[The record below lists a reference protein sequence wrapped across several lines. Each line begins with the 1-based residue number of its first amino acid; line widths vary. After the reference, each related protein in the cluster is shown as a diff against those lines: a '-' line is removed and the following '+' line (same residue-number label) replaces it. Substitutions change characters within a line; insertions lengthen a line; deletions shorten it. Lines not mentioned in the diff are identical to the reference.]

1 MSKKKFFQIVSSLKY
16 NELMMMLKQVE
27 TLRHEQFGGLLLAEA
42 LARPGIKS
50 PSNGIRFRLGKIQGV
65 CSLGEVLPEQCVDV
79 LVDAALPTAMRMG
92 EIDADASNIKSAC
105 ALRHRMPLNVGH
117 GDTVVRINA
126 LSTVPKR

>member
-1 MSKKKFFQIVSSLKY
+1 MLKKKFFQMVSSLKY
-16 NELMMMLKQVE
+16 NKLTMILKQAE
-27 TLRHEQFGGLLLAEA
+27 MLRHEQFGRLLPAEA

-65 CSLGEVLPEQCVDV
+65 CPLGEVLPEQWVNV

-92 EIDADASNIKSAC
+92 EIDAYASNIKSAC
-105 ALRHRMPLNVGH
+105 ALRHRMPLNLGH
-117 GDTVVRINA
+117 GETVVRINA